1 MRCVP
6 FGLRN
11 KYYAVIPLKSGIP
24 VRRHSFVHRFPFE
37 RKHNNTRDHARPPP
51 QESHTDRHTH
61 TMLGSLFG
69 PLFQLQWFGRILP
82 CWEKDEDRNA
92 RQAVAYWQGR
102 YVMWR
107 RVTVANPPHSLAG
120 AAGDVLQNIGRFFR
134 RTSSSFSN
142 DDVGNHNTGG
152 SNHPPGD
159 EADGHDNHS
168 TTYSTG
174 SSNTPILARCVLCD
188 DDHGQPEL
196 CIIPI
201 SPAPEEEPTGHDG
214 SHVGNQRGGTSSL
227 SIRLGRMDR
236 VTLEGNEII
245 LMSRRLQNGPAKEL
259 VRMAAVAATAS
270 GPTGVDDGG
279 LREGTAVSTTTT
291 NTTMFVPD
299 DVRNLLVHHMA
310 VLIEWERQRRIR
322 DPESSLDDDDEDDE
336 YGSSSTLSGG
346 NFLRIGAQKAKHF
359 AQREFELQNT
369 KREREKRKAQLVA
382 EAGGLKYTALAMAN
396 RTDV

>member
-1 MRCVP
+1 M
-6 FGLRN
+6 
-11 KYYAVIPLKSGIP
+11 
-24 VRRHSFVHRFPFE
+24 
-37 RKHNNTRDHARPPP
+37 
-51 QESHTDRHTH
+51 
-61 TMLGSLFG
+61 
-69 PLFQLQWFGRILP
+69 
-82 CWEKDEDRNA
+82 
-92 RQAVAYWQGR
+92 
-102 YVMWR
+102 
-107 RVTVANPPHSLAG
+107 
-120 AAGDVLQNIGRFFR
+120 
-134 RTSSSFSN
+134 
-142 DDVGNHNTGG
+142 
-152 SNHPPGD
+152 
-159 EADGHDNHS
+159 
-168 TTYSTG
+168 
-174 SSNTPILARCVLCD
+174 
-188 DDHGQPEL
+188 
-196 CIIPI
+196 
-201 SPAPEEEPTGHDG
+201 
-214 SHVGNQRGGTSSL
+214 
-227 SIRLGRMDR
+227 
-236 VTLEGNEII
+236 EGNEII